1 MATTHYDPLFLRKRQ
16 VLPMIIRDELTRKQ
30 QQVILMYYT
39 KNLTDAQIAETLSIT
54 APSAQRLRRRAEY
67 RIARCL
73 RYCGDSA

>member
-54 APSAQRLRRRAEY
+54 VPSAQRLRRRAEY